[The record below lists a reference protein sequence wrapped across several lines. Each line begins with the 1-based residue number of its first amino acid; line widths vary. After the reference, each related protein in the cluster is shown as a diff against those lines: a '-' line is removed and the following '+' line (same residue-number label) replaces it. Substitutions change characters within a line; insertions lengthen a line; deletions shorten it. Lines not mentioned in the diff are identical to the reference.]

1 MFIYHLTFILGIV
14 LNTYPVLVYLIL
26 KTPYYFAYF
35 TDEEIEGLNNL
46 QGYTMKQDWNMG
58 ILPLECS
65 RAHCATCGVSQ

>member
-14 LNTYPVLVYLIL
+14 LNTY
-26 KTPYYFAYF
+26 TPYYFAYF